1 MHKGDKVVPP
11 ASFPTAPP
19 ADLKMI
25 PDELPSVSDE
35 VLGELH
41 TLLVLEKFVA
51 FSQALLTSILADQDV
66 AHVFQVSPHE
76 QEIIEHAHSC
86 FVQGRSGTGYEPSI
100 PTISSDKNI

>member
-35 VLGELH
+35 VLGE
-41 TLLVLEKFVA
+41 VCA
-51 FSQALLTSILADQDV
+51 NIL
-66 AHVFQVSPHE
+66 
-76 QEIIEHAHSC
+76 
-86 FVQGRSGTGYEPSI
+86 PSDI
-100 PTISSDKNI
+100 C